1 MGNIFKKVFGKGGAI
16 DKATRWADKKTGG
29 ITGKLLKGAEGI
41 VKGVP
46 VIGGIYKG
54 AKGVGGAMLKI
65 ATGEAKAENKA
76 KQEVATALKSP
87 AAKSS
92 IDFDVTVTNK
102 ANFFTKIK
110 NWFIGL
116 PMWVRVIIMAVPFV
130 LLLAWLIIKPKR
142 STRRRSVR
150 RSTPRRAATRGR
162 SRTKSKPRSK
172 SAFVARMQAG
182 KRKAARKRKRG

>member
-29 ITGKLLKGAEGI
+29 ITGKLLNGVEGI

-92 IDFDVTVTNK
+92 IDFEVTVSK
-102 ANFFTKIK
+102 QGNFFTKIK
-110 NWFIGL
+110 RWFLDL
-116 PMWVRVIIMAVPFV
+116 PMWVRVVIMAVPAV
-130 LLLAWLIIKPKR
+130 LFLVFILIRRKR
-142 STRRRSVR
+142 PARRRSVR
-150 RSTPRRAATRGR
+150 RSTPARAASRGR
-162 SRTKSKPRSK
+162 SRSKTKPRSK

>member
-29 ITGKLLKGAEGI
+29 ITGKLLKGVEGI
-41 VKGVP
+41 VKGIP
-46 VIGGIYKG
+46 VVGGVYG
-54 AKGVGGAMLKI
+54 AAKGVGGAMLKI
-65 ATGEAKAENKA
+65 ASGEAKAENKA
-76 KQEVATALKSP
+76 KQEVAAALKSP

-92 IDFDVTVTNK
+92 IDFDVTVTKK

-116 PMWVRVIIMAVPFV
+116 PMWVRVIIMAVPSV

-142 STRRRSVR
+142 ATRRRSVR
-150 RSTPRRAATRGR
+150 RSTPARAASRGR
-162 SRTKSKPRSK
+162 SRSKTKPRSK